1 MEANKVTS
9 YVDAQVKALT
19 DRTVAPLVIAINEE
33 LAGQTRNAERL
44 AALKAD
50 VEKQNAESET
60 RITQLQTSLGKAHQA
75 ANALA
80 IRLVEATAGAVP
92 TGQE

>member
-1 MEANKVTS
+1 MTQDKVTS

-33 LAGQTRNAERL
+33 LAGQTRNSEKL
-44 AALKAD
+44 ACVKTQ
-50 VEKQNAESET
+50 VEKDNADSNK
-60 RITQLQTSLGKAHQA
+60 RIVELQASLGKAHQA

-80 IRLVEATAGAVP
+80 IRLAEATATAAA
-92 TGQE
+92 E